1 MQIYVFVMMY
11 YFQLFLHIA
20 LIQCT
25 RGKMSDFMLNLI
37 TTKSI
42 LKLSLKIYEYIFNC
56 KTIIPFQI
64 FVSKKW
70 GFTKFEREEF
80 EELRAS
86 GRVKPD
92 GSHCKY
98 MPEHGPLAAWCKIQA
113 ELAGI

>member
-1 MQIYVFVMMY
+1 MKLTDLYQVNNEIVSKKERMV
-11 YFQLFLHIA
+11 
-20 LIQCT
+20 
-25 RGKMSDFMLNLI
+25 LN
-37 TTKSI
+37 S
-42 LKLSLKIYEYIFNC
+42 KI
-56 KTIIPFQI
+56 IIPFQI

-70 GFTKFEREEF
+70 GFTKFERDEF

-98 MPEHGPLAAWCKIQA
+98 LPEHGPLAAWCKIQA